1 MTLNTTPFAEGDDY
15 SLTSLTTDGFN
26 TAETNSG
33 IFCVSSNLSVCGLN
47 LLATNQTTALFEFV
61 ITNTL
66 NNTQDDINWTLDTG
80 DANITS
86 TFNFNLTAY
95 EDIFVY
101 IPSLTVSFFSLFS
114 HIYLTVD
121 VLQKRLNYG
130 EFMYFRAVLYFLA
143 FFNA

>member
-80 DANITS
+80 DAKITS

-101 IPSLTVSFFSLFS
+101 IPSLTVSFFSLF
-114 HIYLTVD
+114 
-121 VLQKRLNYG
+121 
-130 EFMYFRAVLYFLA
+130 
-143 FFNA
+143 